1 MFKNIQNKASHIPT
15 YFKNKSQLVEGKY
28 VILKVHFLQDRTH
41 ITLIRVSWIFFPMK
55 IFNTKQSSTDTVI
68 QIAIYICIKKKMCR
82 ATYGVKCDCMLFS
95 LSIFIWKKRTYY
107 YPDCIYKFLI
117 FLFNFFFIVDRA
129 EGGECCRAHYDANGF
144 RHETMWCSHYC
155 CQDRV
160 RTHSPLYCC
169 SDFFMRAERSDRL
182 DFCSSW
188 FSASS
193 NL

>member
-1 MFKNIQNKASHIPT
+1 MRFACGFFFLANIP
-15 YFKNKSQLVEGKY
+15 FFMELR
-28 VILKVHFLQDRTH
+28 D
-41 ITLIRVSWIFFPMK
+41 ITL
-55 IFNTKQSSTDTVI
+55 NT
-68 QIAIYICIKKKMCR
+68 
-82 ATYGVKCDCMLFS
+82 
-95 LSIFIWKKRTYY
+95 
-107 YPDCIYKFLI
+107 DCIYLYISINLKCNFRFIKHQKIWITLFYLNKTKIELNVCSFKFFVY
-117 FLFNFFFIVDRA
+117 FLFVVDQA

-160 RTHSPLYCC
+160 RGHSPLYCC

>member
-1 MFKNIQNKASHIPT
+1 MSSASV
-15 YFKNKSQLVEGKY
+15 YSVFLLGFLVF
-28 VILKVHFLQDRTH
+28 ILY
-41 ITLIRVSWIFFPMK
+41 S
-55 IFNTKQSSTDTVI
+55 
-68 QIAIYICIKKKMCR
+68 
-82 ATYGVKCDCMLFS
+82 
-95 LSIFIWKKRTYY
+95 
-107 YPDCIYKFLI
+107 
-117 FLFNFFFIVDRA
+117 VDSA

-160 RTHSPLYCC
+160 RGHSPLYCC

-193 NL
+193 NLWAPVLIAVVIIAILIGCGICCCCIPGFCFCC

>member
-28 VILKVHFLQDRTH
+28 VIQYWRFISFRIELILRWSESAEFFFLWKYS
-41 ITLIRVSWIFFPMK
+41 IRS
-55 IFNTKQSSTDTVI
+55 NHQQI
-68 QIAIYICIKKKMCR
+68 QIAIYICIRKKMCR

-117 FLFNFFFIVDRA
+117 FLFNVFLIVDRA

>member
-1 MFKNIQNKASHIPT
+1 MNPSWLKKIYNIRRFISFRIEP
-15 YFKNKSQLVEGKY
+15 
-28 VILKVHFLQDRTH
+28 RTC
-41 ITLIRVSWIFFPMK
+41 LAAP
-55 IFNTKQSSTDTVI
+55 
-68 QIAIYICIKKKMCR
+68 
-82 ATYGVKCDCMLFS
+82 
-95 LSIFIWKKRTYY
+95 Y
-107 YPDCIYKFLI
+107 YPDPIDK
-117 FLFNFFFIVDRA
+117 A

-160 RTHSPLYCC
+160 RGHSPLYCC

>member
-1 MFKNIQNKASHIPT
+1 
-15 YFKNKSQLVEGKY
+15 
-28 VILKVHFLQDRTH
+28 
-41 ITLIRVSWIFFPMK
+41 
-55 IFNTKQSSTDTVI
+55 
-68 QIAIYICIKKKMCR
+68 
-82 ATYGVKCDCMLFS
+82 MLFS

-117 FLFNFFFIVDRA
+117 FLFNVFLIVDRA

-193 NL
+193 NLQVTRLQGRIRKIFLVNDCFNESTQHRPLLNVTKYCLLLFGS